1 MVVGQTVEDTLR
13 YIICVHFPQDN
24 IDDDK
29 EEHRE
34 IRINRSMITPDTDDD
49 LPCYSTSP
57 TSALQ
62 VLSGLM
68 PLDIKAEMERKFFRL
83 IHYKEN
89 LEISNLV
96 IWYNT
101 LEERV
106 PHFHTHPAHQDI
118 IPWHKNTPTQK
129 NIEIFT
135 DGSKMGKHVG
145 AAFVMYNNGH
155 EVHSEIYRL
164 NDMASVFQA
173 EVLAL
178 KKALIWIGS
187 TITDNIPIR
196 SHSLELNWI
205 KAHIGTA
212 GADSEAKRATQQDQI
227 DVEVP
232 LSEVSAKHQILQ
244 ESLKTWQ
251 QRWNEDSTGRST
263 YAFFPQISLSRI
275 QSDHILNQILTNH
288 VCTDGYE
295 SVTAAVV
302 HPNKEVMHFTAIYN
316 PPKHKFSDNILNN
329 LLSEDQQVIIPVDI
343 NAKHMDWGCRRTNA
357 NELHM

>member
-1 MVVGQTVEDTLR
+1 MGVPCGSRETVRQKQKLSQ
-13 YIICVHFPQDN
+13 IQ
-24 IDDDK
+24 
-29 EEHRE
+29 
-34 IRINRSMITPDTDDD
+34 RSVLLCITK
-49 LPCYSTSP
+49 CYSTSP

-118 IPWHKNTPTQK
+118 LPWHKNTPTQK

-135 DGSKMGKHVG
+135 DGSKIGKHVG

-164 NDMASVFQA
+164 NDTASVFQA

-196 SHSLELNWI
+196 IFTDSRSSLQSLNSDKITKRSILSLKEIIKTLLDSHSLELNWI
-205 KAHIGTA
+205 KAHIGIA
-212 GADSEAKRATQQDQI
+212 GNERADSEAKRATQQD
-227 DVEVP
+227 
-232 LSEVSAKHQILQ
+232 
-244 ESLKTWQ
+244 
-251 QRWNEDSTGRST
+251 
-263 YAFFPQISLSRI
+263 
-275 QSDHILNQILTNH
+275 
-288 VCTDGYE
+288 
-295 SVTAAVV
+295 
-302 HPNKEVMHFTAIYN
+302 
-316 PPKHKFSDNILNN
+316 
-329 LLSEDQQVIIPVDI
+329 
-343 NAKHMDWGCRRTNA
+343 
-357 NELHM
+357 

>member
-1 MVVGQTVEDTLR
+1 
-13 YIICVHFPQDN
+13 
-24 IDDDK
+24 
-29 EEHRE
+29 
-34 IRINRSMITPDTDDD
+34 
-49 LPCYSTSP
+49 
-57 TSALQ
+57 
-62 VLSGLM
+62 M

-129 NIEIFT
+129 SIEIFT
-135 DGSKMGKHVG
+135 DGSKIGKHVG

-164 NDMASVFQA
+164 NDTASVFQA

-187 TITDNIPIR
+187 TITDNIPICIFTDSR
-196 SHSLELNWI
+196 SSLQSLNSDKITKRSILSLKEIIKTLLDSHSLELNWI
-205 KAHIGTA
+205 KAHIGIA
-212 GADSEAKRATQQDQI
+212 GNERADSEAKRATQQDQI

-251 QRWNEDSTGRST
+251 QRWDEDSTGRST

-275 QSDHILNQILTNH
+275 QSDHILNQVLTNH
-288 VCTDGYE
+288 GKFPQY
-295 SVTAAVV
+295 
-302 HPNKEVMHFTAIYN
+302 MQRF
-316 PPKHKFSDNILNN
+316 HKKNTRC
-329 LLSEDQQVIIPVDI
+329 
-343 NAKHMDWGCRRTNA
+343 GCGTSGSITSR
-357 NELHM
+357 LVQYQ